1 MEGGEVGLTLEWREE
16 GTGVMVWSGNGVGAA
31 LGALRISWDSSWAWD
46 TVSLGRGVFLF
57 GM

>member
-1 MEGGEVGLTLEWREE
+1 MGLTLEWREE

>member
-1 MEGGEVGLTLEWREE
+1 MGEPWNGERKGFGATS
-16 GTGVMVWSGNGVGAA
+16 WSGSGVGAA
-31 LGALRISWDSSWAWD
+31 LGALRTSWDSSWAWD